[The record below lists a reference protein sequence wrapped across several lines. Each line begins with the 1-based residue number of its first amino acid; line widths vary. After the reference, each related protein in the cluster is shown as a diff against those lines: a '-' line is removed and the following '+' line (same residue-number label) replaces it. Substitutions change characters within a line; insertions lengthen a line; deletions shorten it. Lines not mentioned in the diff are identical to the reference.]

1 MDQIREAMLEII
13 KETNNRVSLAQ
24 IPQHLRKKLSFEVN
38 PIVLG
43 FSKLKYLILALDD
56 RFAIDFHG

>member
-1 MDQIREAMLEII
+1 MLEII